1 MQLLGR
7 KQFEARRKE
16 RSPDRRL
23 YIDPLLDENQI
34 GEVTIDLRL
43 GYDFMVSILT
53 RKPYIGLDASDDGH
67 RSTHSY
73 FRMTRRE
80 LGERFILYPSQV
92 VLATTLEYIAMPSDV
107 YADVLS
113 RSSYTRLGVHMNSM
127 VQPGYRGCITL
138 ELFNHGN
145 NALELIVGSRICQA
159 RLFEI
164 DGTTRY
170 QDGANPR
177 KYYGNVRPT
186 PSRASMDRDV
196 ERLAAIRR
204 AGLEQYRSTD
214 RPRPQG

>member
-7 KQFEARRKE
+7 KQFSERMKE
-16 RSPDRRL
+16 TSPGRRL
-23 YIDPLLDENQI
+23 YIDPLLDESQI

-43 GYDFMVSILT
+43 GYDFLVSILT
-53 RKPYIGLDASDDGH
+53 RKPYIGLDSSENGH

-73 FRMTRRE
+73 FKMTRRE
-80 LGERFILYPSQV
+80 LGDKFILYPSQV
-92 VLATTLEYIAMPSDV
+92 VLATTLEYVAMPSDV
-107 YADVLS
+107 YADILS

-164 DGTTRY
+164 DGATQY

-196 ERLAAIRR
+196 EQLAAIRQS
-204 AGLEQYRSTD
+204 GSE
-214 RPRPQG
+214 